1 MLNTDIVYL
10 NGSNRHNREW
20 IPDGFYSTL
29 PPKKVGRNRE
39 KDQLLMQMH
48 FQNGDVGEDEYSS
61 YIKLASQYYYG
72 TAGSITAASRAAI
85 NAVNQQ
91 LLEANRTG
99 GFSPPLQA
107 GITCAILRGDDLYV
121 TQSGPGGVVVFRE
134 SNFEQFP
141 DNNVSARAV
150 GMSDQ
155 TVAHYFHTVI
165 AHGDLLWMSC
175 NGSSDWDFTSL
186 LRKTGDL
193 HHYLANLRILTSNDA
208 PSMVC
213 RFCESGEQGQ
223 LYAALSAIEHIDSVS
238 GSDAADLHKSGIEI
252 GMDSIKAPIW
262 ESSTLSAIDD
272 DPGGAIANSDNGT
285 SNTKP
290 PDLSESYL
298 ASDMNTDVSNGSGSE
313 AALEDAN
320 ASSWASDIL
329 SAIDDDPGGAIANSD
344 NGTSNT
350 KPPDLSESYLA
361 SDMNTDVSN
370 GSGSEAA
377 LEDANAS
384 SWASDILSGIDKN
397 ETGAPNIDD
406 QVLSRSF
413 EEPTSEIQHAH
424 VNQGSEASDLS
435 DPWSNSESSTDT
447 KDTELEHDYAN
458 LNYVT
463 KENSYVSDGLHVQSE
478 DDANELTELTIDPD
492 NDLLDLSS
500 DLLDLVLIEPDNNRG
515 QQESQQRNNDLVNT
529 LDVDME
535 SDWDAPKKQH
545 IGFTLATL
553 QTRIEA
559 QLNSTVRV
567 WSSAAH
573 KMMSRILPDYD
584 RDVQMPGS
592 ALLWGAAGVPVL
604 VVVLTIAVYVQ
615 FGRAREFN
623 YYIDQARMEATL
635 GRAST
640 DAIQAAPHWR
650 QVLLWSSLAH
660 DIRSNHP
667 DVEALETAAIGFL
680 DVIDRVER
688 VDVELITL
696 DGLQPNAN
704 ISKILARGSSVY
716 LLDLTNQLV
725 NRAVLT
731 TSGQY
736 QLDPVF
742 ECRKGEV
749 GAQSINSLVD
759 IAWLD
764 TPNVVG
770 QDTLIALDPDGRL
783 LYCTSDGTMAV
794 TLLAPPYDGWNNPV
808 ALEAFQG
815 RIYVMEPDA
824 NEVWVYTRDDKFFL
838 QAPER
843 YFSESAIDLS
853 DAIDISIVQGSIY
866 ILHED
871 GHMTECIRKSQDLPP
886 ECNLE
891 MTYIDGRLG
900 RTNDTQFENISFPVS
915 MAAYPPPYSS
925 LYLTDAKSPGVFQFS
940 LRLAYQREFRAV
952 SSNGE
957 VEAIGF
963 AVGPGRHLFFAS
975 KDSLYVGKRP

>member
-10 NGSNRHNREW
+10 DGSRGENRER
-20 IPDGFYSTL
+20 IPDCFQSMS

-39 KDQLLMQMH
+39 KDQLLLQIH
-48 FQNGDVGEDEYSS
+48 FQNGDVGKEEYSRC
-61 YIKLASQYYYG
+61 IKLASQYYYG
-72 TAGSITAASRAAI
+72 TSGSITAASRASI
-85 NAVNQQ
+85 NAVNKR
-91 LLEANRTG
+91 LLEKNRTG
-99 GFSPPLQA
+99 GFSPPVQA

-121 TQSGPGGVVVFRE
+121 TQAGPGGVVVFRE

-155 TVAHYFHTVI
+155 TIAHYFHTVI
-165 AHGDLLWMSC
+165 SKGDLLWM
-175 NGSSDWDFTSL
+175 NGDSSSDWDFTSF
-186 LRKTGDL
+186 LRKKGDL
-193 HHYLANLRILTSNDA
+193 NHYLFNLRILTSNDI

-213 RFCESGEQGQ
+213 RFCDSGEQGQ
-223 LYAALSAIEHIDSVS
+223 LNAVLSAIEHVDSVS
-238 GSDAADLHKSGIEI
+238 SKDVVDYYDS
-252 GMDSIKAPIW
+252 GMDTRTDITKP
-262 ESSTLSAIDD
+262 SSWASDILSSIDD
-272 DPGGAIANSDNGT
+272 DAGDTIAHNNGSSTSKSD
-285 SNTKP
+285 
-290 PDLSESYL
+290 DLLESY
-298 ASDMNTDVSNGSGSE
+298 AVSDAETDVVNGIESE
-313 AALEDAN
+313 NMLDESN

-329 SAIDDDPGGAIANSD
+329 SSIDDDAGDTIAHNNGSSTSKSD
-344 NGTSNT
+344 
-350 KPPDLSESYLA
+350 DLLESYA
-361 SDMNTDVSN
+361 VSDAETDVVN
-370 GSGSEAA
+370 GIESENM
-377 LEDANAS
+377 LDESNAS
-384 SWASDILSGIDKN
+384 SWASDILSSIDEH
-397 ETGAPNIDD
+397 ETGGQNYHDKF
-406 QVLSRSF
+406 LSESF
-413 EEPTSEIQHAH
+413 EQPQSAIEYSDHLSNTEGDTHTIDSELDVENPDINRDIQQENNISDNVYVQSGDNGNYSAELVTTS
-424 VNQGSEASDLS
+424 
-435 DPWSNSESSTDT
+435 
-447 KDTELEHDYAN
+447 DTELLDY
-458 LNYVT
+458 
-463 KENSYVSDGLHVQSE
+463 SE
-478 DDANELTELTIDPD
+478 DSNGSVFVDYDEDAN
-492 NDLLDLSS
+492 
-500 DLLDLVLIEPDNNRG
+500 
-515 QQESQQRNNDLVNT
+515 QRQSHQTNNDFVDT
-529 LDVDME
+529 LDVGSQ
-535 SDWDAPKKQH
+535 SDWESPRKRH
-545 IGFTLATL
+545 IDFSLSVL
-553 QTRIEA
+553 QTRLEA
-559 QLNSTVRV
+559 NLKYIIRS
-567 WSSAAH
+567 WSVKTH
-573 KMMSRILPDYD
+573 KMVSRILPDYD
-584 RDVQMPGS
+584 HDVQVPGS

-615 FGRAREFN
+615 FGRARQFN
-623 YYIDQARMEATL
+623 YYVDQARMEATL
-635 GRAST
+635 GRNSK

-660 DIRSNHP
+660 EIRSNHP
-667 DVEALETAAIGFL
+667 DVELLETAAIGFL

-688 VDVELITL
+688 VDVELISL

-716 LLDLTNQLV
+716 LLDLKNQSV

-742 ECRKGEV
+742 ECRN
-749 GAQSINSLVD
+749 GAIGGQSIETLVD

-794 TLLAPPYDGWNNPV
+794 TLLTPPYDGWNNPV

-824 NEVWVYTRDDKFFL
+824 NEVWVYTRDDKFFV

-900 RTNDTQFENISFPVS
+900 RVNDTSFENVSFPVS

-925 LYLTDAKSPGVFQFS
+925 LYLTDSKSPGVFQFS

-963 AVGPGRHLFFAS
+963 AVGPGRDLFFAS

>member
-10 NGSNRHNREW
+10 NGSSHHNREW

-61 YIKLASQYYYG
+61 YIELASQYFYG

-91 LLEANRTG
+91 LLETNRTG

-193 HHYLANLRILTSNDA
+193 HHYLANLRVLTRNDA
-208 PSMVC
+208 PSMLC
-213 RFCESGEQGQ
+213 RFCESEELGQ
-223 LYAALSAIEHIDSVS
+223 LYAALSAIEHVDSVS
-238 GSDAADLHKSGIEI
+238 GSDADDLCKSEIEI
-252 GMDSIKAPIW
+252 RTDSIKAPIW

-272 DPGGAIANSDNGT
+272 DPGGAIANSYNGA
-285 SNTKP
+285 SDTKP
-290 PDLSESYL
+290 LDLSESYPV
-298 ASDMNTDVSNGSGSE
+298 SDMNTDVSNSSE
-313 AALEDAN
+313 SEVVFEDTN

-329 SAIDDDPGGAIANSD
+329 SAID
-344 NGTSNT
+344 
-350 KPPDLSESYLA
+350 EH
-361 SDMNTDVSN
+361 
-370 GSGSEAA
+370 
-377 LEDANAS
+377 
-384 SWASDILSGIDKN
+384 
-397 ETGAPNIDD
+397 ETGAPPSTDAK
-406 QVLSRSF
+406 VLPESF
-413 EEPTSEIQHAH
+413 EQPTSEIHHKH
-424 VNQGSEASDLS
+424 VNQESETSNLLNTRL
-435 DPWSNSESSTDT
+435 NSESFIDT
-447 KDTELEHDYAN
+447 KDTELEHDYTN

-463 KENSYVSDGLHVQSE
+463 KEDSNVSDGLYVQSE
-478 DDANELTELTIDPD
+478 DDANELTELTIGPD
-492 NDLLDLSS
+492 NDILDLSS
-500 DLLDLVLIEPDNNRG
+500 DLLEPVFIEPEQNRD
-515 QQESQQRNNDLVNT
+515 QQENQQGNNDFVNT

-535 SDWDAPKKQH
+535 SDWNAPKKRN
-545 IGFTLATL
+545 IGFTIATL

-559 QLNSTVRV
+559 QLNSTVQL
-567 WSSAAH
+567 WSGAIH
-573 KMMSRILPDYD
+573 KIVSRILPDYD
-584 RDVQMPGS
+584 HDVQVPGS

-615 FGRAREFN
+615 FGRSREFN

-635 GRAST
+635 GRASS

-660 DIRSNHP
+660 EIRSNHP

-742 ECRKGEV
+742 ECRNGEI

-764 TPNVVG
+764 SPNVVG

-815 RIYVMEPDA
+815 RIYVMEPEA
-824 NEVWVYTRDDKFFL
+824 NEVWVYTRDDKFFV

-871 GHMTECIRKSQDLPP
+871 GHMTECVRKSQDLPP

-900 RTNDTQFENISFPVS
+900 GTNDIQFENVSFPVS

>member
-10 NGSNRHNREW
+10 DGSRGENRER
-20 IPDGFYSTL
+20 IPDCFQSMS

-39 KDQLLMQMH
+39 KDQLLLQIH
-48 FQNGDVGEDEYSS
+48 FQNGDVGKEEYSRC
-61 YIKLASQYYYG
+61 IKLASQYYYG
-72 TAGSITAASRAAI
+72 TSGSITAASRASI
-85 NAVNQQ
+85 NAVNKR
-91 LLEANRTG
+91 LLEKNRTG
-99 GFSPPLQA
+99 GFSPPVQA

-121 TQSGPGGVVVFRE
+121 TQAGPGGVVVFRE

-155 TVAHYFHTVI
+155 TIAHYFHTVI
-165 AHGDLLWMSC
+165 SKGDLLWM
-175 NGSSDWDFTSL
+175 NGDSSSDWDFTSF
-186 LRKTGDL
+186 LRKKGDL
-193 HHYLANLRILTSNDA
+193 NHYLFNLRVLTSNDI

-213 RFCESGEQGQ
+213 RFCDSGEQGQ
-223 LYAALSAIEHIDSVS
+223 LNAVLSAIEHVDSVS
-238 GSDAADLHKSGIEI
+238 SKDVVDYYDS
-252 GMDSIKAPIW
+252 GMDTRTDITKP
-262 ESSTLSAIDD
+262 SSWASDILSSIDD
-272 DPGGAIANSDNGT
+272 DAGDTIAHNNGSSTSKSD
-285 SNTKP
+285 
-290 PDLSESYL
+290 DLLESY
-298 ASDMNTDVSNGSGSE
+298 AVSDAETDVVNGIESE
-313 AALEDAN
+313 NMLDESS

-329 SAIDDDPGGAIANSD
+329 SSIDEHETGGQNYHD
-344 NGTSNT
+344 
-350 KPPDLSESYLA
+350 KFLSESFEQPQSAIQY
-361 SDMNTDVSN
+361 SDHLSNTEGDTHTIDSELDVEN
-370 GSGSEAA
+370 P
-377 LEDANAS
+377 DINRDIQQDNNI
-384 SWASDILSGIDKN
+384 SD
-397 ETGAPNIDD
+397 
-406 QVLSRSF
+406 
-413 EEPTSEIQHAH
+413 
-424 VNQGSEASDLS
+424 
-435 DPWSNSESSTDT
+435 
-447 KDTELEHDYAN
+447 N
-458 LNYVT
+458 LY
-463 KENSYVSDGLHVQSE
+463 VQSE
-478 DDANELTELTIDPD
+478 DNGNYSAELMTTSDTELLDYSEDSNGSVFVDYDEDAN
-492 NDLLDLSS
+492 
-500 DLLDLVLIEPDNNRG
+500 
-515 QQESQQRNNDLVNT
+515 QRQSHQTNNDFVDK
-529 LDVDME
+529 LDVGSQ
-535 SDWDAPKKQH
+535 SDWESPRKRH
-545 IGFTLATL
+545 IDFSLSVL
-553 QTRIEA
+553 QTRLEA
-559 QLNSTVRV
+559 NLKYIIRS
-567 WSSAAH
+567 WSVKTH
-573 KMMSRILPDYD
+573 KMVSRILPDYD
-584 RDVQMPGS
+584 HDVQVPGS

-615 FGRAREFN
+615 FGRARQFN
-623 YYIDQARMEATL
+623 YYVDQARMEATL
-635 GRAST
+635 GRNSK

-660 DIRSNHP
+660 EIRSNHP
-667 DVEALETAAIGFL
+667 DVELLETAAIGFL

-688 VDVELITL
+688 VDVELISL

-716 LLDLTNQLV
+716 LLDLKNQSV

-742 ECRKGEV
+742 ECRN
-749 GAQSINSLVD
+749 GAIGGQSIDTLVD

-794 TLLAPPYDGWNNPV
+794 TLLTPPYDGWNNPV

-824 NEVWVYTRDDKFFL
+824 NEVWVYTRDDKFFV

-900 RTNDTQFENISFPVS
+900 RVNDTSFENVSFPVS

-925 LYLTDAKSPGVFQFS
+925 LYLTDSKSPGVFQFS

-963 AVGPGRHLFFAS
+963 AVGPGRDLFFAS